1 MSDEIDKLQH
11 SERLQQKE
19 NRIRRQLQLAKNYGY
34 HKLGSGHERWRYL
47 TEPHRNHKMN
57 IFNCGDSRCAMCGNP
72 RKFFKEKTVQEKRF
86 EQRRLHEEKFDIIED
101 I

>member
-1 MSDEIDKLQH
+1 MSDEIDKLHH
-11 SERLQQKE
+11 SARLQQKE

-47 TEPHRNHKMN
+47 TEPHRNHKKN

-72 RKFFKEKTVQEKRF
+72 RRFFKEKTVQEKRF
-86 EQRRLHEEKFDIIED
+86 EQRRLHEEKLDIED
-101 I
+101 